1 MSDQGGKNRVVE
13 GIIRSRGEMPAVHR
27 NDGGNDDTA
36 YQAVRVT
43 EGFPEM
49 GFAVFMRNGDFHG
62 LFYHLVQKLRYREE
76 ENGEYITLSHGEQTL
91 VIRGK
96 HLREMFQAIMSQTL
110 QAVYEYSED
119 LYPDPYPE
127 DPLVNRIW
135 IHDLN
140 PPPKMEE
147 EN

>member
-1 MSDQGGKNRVVE
+1 MTVSETRMGRA
-13 GIIRSRGEMPAVHR
+13 R
-27 NDGGNDDTA
+27 
-36 YQAVRVT
+36 YT
-43 EGFPEM
+43 EF
-49 GFAVFMRNGDFHG
+49 R
-62 LFYHLVQKLRYREE
+62 
-76 ENGEYITLSHGEQTL
+76 TLP
-91 VIRGK
+91 
-96 HLREMFQAIMSQTL
+96 QTL